1 MQGIKSVSD
10 KIIEYLFESH
20 SQEEKET
27 FKYGLTILLSTLGG
41 YLLIMIFY
49 SLFNVTWLALTAAV
63 SASLIRIFSG
73 GVHASCFRNCALT
86 WTAVFTMLALIAHNF
101 ANQIEYMYI
110 LIWTILLIGC
120 VIIYFYSPAD
130 IEEKPITS
138 IEKRFKLKKLSFI
151 IFFILILFY
160 YILNLIG
167 SRKQFILA
175 GSLGMLWQLF
185 TITPLAYKLFNRKY

>member
-41 YLLIMIFY
+41 YLLIMIFS

-86 WTAVFTMLALIAHNF
+86 WTAVYNA
-101 ANQIEYMYI
+101 
-110 LIWTILLIGC
+110 
-120 VIIYFYSPAD
+120 
-130 IEEKPITS
+130 
-138 IEKRFKLKKLSFI
+138 SFDC
-151 IFFILILFY
+151 
-160 YILNLIG
+160 
-167 SRKQFILA
+167 S
-175 GSLGMLWQLF
+175 
-185 TITPLAYKLFNRKY
+185 